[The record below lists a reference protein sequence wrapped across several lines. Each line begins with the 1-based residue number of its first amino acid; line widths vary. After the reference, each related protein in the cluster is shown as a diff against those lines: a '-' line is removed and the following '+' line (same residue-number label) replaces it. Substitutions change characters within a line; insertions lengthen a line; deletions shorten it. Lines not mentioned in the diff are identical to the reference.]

1 MIENRKRILK
11 ITVFWDSIPSS
22 LVHVQDVAEK
32 PAASHIN
39 VEDRSSRFFLN
50 FARYQPDY
58 LLHVSTCSTYT
69 HKHTHTHTH
78 TELCNS
84 NEAWHIT
91 HYFSCLVQNPYK
103 PEILVKEGT

>member
-1 MIENRKRILK
+1 MIENWKRTVK

-22 LVHVQDVAEK
+22 LVHMQDVAEK

-39 VEDRSSRFFLN
+39 VEDRSSRFFLK

-58 LLHVSTCSTYT
+58 LLHVSTCGTY
-69 HKHTHTHTH
+69 THTH

-91 HYFSCLVQNPYK
+91 HYFSCLVQNPYM